1 MDETFKN
8 ALERTLAFEGG
19 YVNDPADPGGETK
32 YGISARAHP
41 EVDIKSLTRN
51 RAGEI
56 YYEEYWTRFGYGR
69 LERAE
74 IAAKCFDLAVNLGPH
89 RSHVLLQKAVNRT
102 AQARLDVDGA
112 LGPKTI
118 EAVNGHPL
126 PAHLLAELRLGAIE
140 HYVDLAVK
148 KGMQKYL
155 AGWIRR
161 ALA

>member
-19 YVNDPADPGGETK
+19 YVNDPDDPGGETK
-32 YGISARAHP
+32 YGISARTYP
-41 EVDIKSLTRN
+41 EIDIKSLTRE

-56 YYEEYWTRFGYGR
+56 YYQDYWMRFGYGR
-69 LERAE
+69 LANPDVAARA
-74 IAAKCFDLAVNLGPH
+74 FDLAVNLGPH
-89 RSHVLLQKAVNRT
+89 RSHVLLQEAVNRT
-102 AQARLDVDGA
+102 APAQLDVDGV
-112 LGPKTI
+112 LGPGTI

-126 PAHLLAELRLGAIE
+126 PTHLAAELKLGAIGFYAE
-140 HYVDLAVK
+140 LAVK